1 MSCNGGSGSS
11 TRSGEGDLFSYK
23 LMFSYKI
30 NAQLAEIKFSV
41 FHVRT
46 LLIINDIDMLVF
58 HLIVLDEESE
68 GKAEEA

>member
-23 LMFSYKI
+23 IK
-30 NAQLAEIKFSV
+30 AQLAEIKFSV

-46 LLIINDIDMLVF
+46 LLIISDIDMLVF

>member
-23 LMFSYKI
+23 I
-30 NAQLAEIKFSV
+30 NAQLAQIKFSV